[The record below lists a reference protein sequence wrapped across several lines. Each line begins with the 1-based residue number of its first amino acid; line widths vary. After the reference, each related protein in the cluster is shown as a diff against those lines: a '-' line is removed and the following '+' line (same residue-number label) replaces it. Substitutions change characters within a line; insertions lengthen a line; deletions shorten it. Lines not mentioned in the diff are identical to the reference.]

1 MTDGP
6 ASPAPAG
13 GRGRPVREPAGAAE
27 GDAFPFREVAA
38 WTGRFDGLAA
48 GVTVRGRGPGG
59 EAADFGLTT
68 APSAWALH
76 ARLEALAAQL
86 GFPGV
91 AVARQ
96 VHGASMVCLEPTP
109 EGGVRVPGE
118 ADGLL
123 TDGTG
128 LLLVVTAADCVPVWL
143 LDPDSGGLGLLHA
156 GWRGVAAGVLR
167 AGVRA
172 MGARFGADPAD
183 LLIHLGPAVCGD
195 CYEVGPE
202 VLTALGR
209 EGAGEAGGH
218 VDLRDELAARAGRLG
233 AAPGALSRSAWCT
246 RCRADQFHSHRGT
259 GDDAGRMAAFVGW
272 RRRSGGRR
280 GG

>member
-1 MTDGP
+1 MSG
-6 ASPAPAG
+6 PAPAG
-13 GRGRPVREPAGAAE
+13 ADGGRTVAEPAVSPDP
-27 GDAFPFREVAA
+27 DAFPTRTLSP
-38 WTGRFDGLAA
+38 WTDRFDGLAA
-48 GVTVRGRGPGG
+48 GLTVRGRGPGG
-59 EAADFGLTT
+59 EPADFGFTT

-76 ARLEALAAQL
+76 SRLEALGRQL

-96 VHGASMVCLEPTP
+96 VHGGSVVCLEPTP

-123 TDGTG
+123 TRGEG

-143 LDPDSGGLGLLHA
+143 LDPGSGGLALLHG
-156 GWRGVAAGVLR
+156 GWRGIAAGVLR

-172 MGARFGADPAD
+172 VGARFGADPGD
-183 LLIHLGPAVCGD
+183 LRVHLGPAICGD

-202 VLTALGR
+202 VPEALGR
-209 EGAGEAGGH
+209 EASGGATR
-218 VDLRDELAARAGRLG
+218 VDLRDELAARAAGLGVAPDRLT
-233 AAPGALSRSAWCT
+233 RSSWCT
-246 RCRADQFHSHRGT
+246 RCRADQFHSHRGS

-272 RRRSGGRR
+272 RRRPEGRPI
-280 GG
+280 G